1 MKVSK
6 KSSAEVEK
14 EFAEN
19 PARKKGAWTD
29 IYEKVKKSGQS
40 IEVTELSKGQIAGA
54 SRKAKEQGLRFRAFY
69 KDGRILI
76 LPAEKQT
83 K

>member
-14 EFAEN
+14 EFKEK
-19 PARKKGAWTD
+19 PARKMGEWTVLLQR
-29 IYEKVKKSGQS
+29 VKNTGHA
-40 IEVTELSKGQIAGA
+40 IEVTDLTKGQIAGA
-54 SRKAKEQGLRFRAFY
+54 SRRAKEIGVRYRAFY

-76 LPAEKQT
+76 LPVEAK